1 MSDNSNNK
9 KRNVNKWVTRTMKKD
24 KGRYER
30 VLNQLNAFR
39 RGKNVVL
46 TIPNPNKTERAKPF
60 IKVNAKDVWSNDKY
74 MMKQS

>member
-9 KRNVNKWVTRTMKKD
+9 KRNVNKWATKTMKKN

-46 TIPNPNKTERAKPF
+46 TIPNRNKTERAKRF

>member
-9 KRNVNKWVTRTMKKD
+9 RRNVNKWSTKTMKKN

-46 TIPNPNKTERAKPF
+46 TIPNPNKTERSKPF

>member
-9 KRNVNKWVTRTMKKD
+9 RRNVNKWATKTMKKN

-46 TIPNPNKTERAKPF
+46 TIPNPNKTERSKPF

>member
-46 TIPNPNKTERAKPF
+46 TIPNPNKTERSKPF

>member
-9 KRNVNKWVTRTMKKD
+9 KRNVNKWATKTMKKN

-46 TIPNPNKTERAKPF
+46 TIPNPNNTERAKRF

>member
-9 KRNVNKWVTRTMKKD
+9 RRNVNKWATKTMKKN

>member
-9 KRNVNKWVTRTMKKD
+9 KRNVNKWATKTMKKN

-46 TIPNPNKTERAKPF
+46 TIPNPNKTERSKPF

>member
-9 KRNVNKWVTRTMKKD
+9 RRNVNKWATKTMKKD

-39 RGKNVVL
+39 KGKNVVL
-46 TIPNPNKTERAKPF
+46 TIPNPSKTERGKPF
-60 IKVNAKDVWSNDKY
+60 IKVNAKDVWNNDKY

>member
-46 TIPNPNKTERAKPF
+46 TIPNPNKTEKSKPF

>member
-9 KRNVNKWVTRTMKKD
+9 RKNVNRWATKTMKKN

>member
-9 KRNVNKWVTRTMKKD
+9 RRNVNKWATKTMKKD

-46 TIPNPNKTERAKPF
+46 TIPNPSKAERSKRF
-60 IKVNAKDVWSNDKY
+60 IKVNAKDVWYNNKY
-74 MMKQS
+74 MIKQS

>member
-9 KRNVNKWVTRTMKKD
+9 RRNVNKWVTRTMKKD

>member
-9 KRNVNKWVTRTMKKD
+9 KRNVNKWATKTMKKN

>member
-1 MSDNSNNK
+1 MSDNSNNNR
-9 KRNVNKWVTRTMKKD
+9 RNVNKWSTKTMKKN

-46 TIPNPNKTERAKPF
+46 TIPNPNKTEKAKRF

>member
-9 KRNVNKWVTRTMKKD
+9 RKNVNRWATKTMKKN

-46 TIPNPNKTERAKPF
+46 TIPNPNKTERSKPF

>member
-9 KRNVNKWVTRTMKKD
+9 RRNVNKWVTRTMKKD

-39 RGKNVVL
+39 KGKNVVL
-46 TIPNPNKTERAKPF
+46 TIPNPSKAERAKPF

>member
-9 KRNVNKWVTRTMKKD
+9 KRNVNKWATRTMKKD

>member
-9 KRNVNKWVTRTMKKD
+9 KRNVNKWATKTMKKN

-46 TIPNPNKTERAKPF
+46 TISNPNKTERAKPF

>member
-9 KRNVNKWVTRTMKKD
+9 RRNVNKWATKTMKKN

-39 RGKNVVL
+39 KGKNVVL
-46 TIPNPNKTERAKPF
+46 TIPNPNKTERGKPF

>member
-9 KRNVNKWVTRTMKKD
+9 RRNVNKWVTRTMKKD

-60 IKVNAKDVWSNDKY
+60 IKVNAKDVWSNEKY

>member
-9 KRNVNKWVTRTMKKD
+9 RRNVNKWATKTMKKD

-46 TIPNPNKTERAKPF
+46 TIPNPNKTERSKPF
-60 IKVNAKDVWSNDKY
+60 IKVNAKDVWNNDKY
-74 MMKQS
+74 MIKQS

>member
-1 MSDNSNNK
+1 MSDNSKNK
-9 KRNVNKWVTRTMKKD
+9 RKNVNRWATKTMKKN

-30 VLNQLNAFR
+30 VLNQLTAFR

>member
-9 KRNVNKWVTRTMKKD
+9 RRNVNKWATKTMKKN

-30 VLNQLNAFR
+30 VLNQLTAFR

>member
-9 KRNVNKWVTRTMKKD
+9 RRNVNKWVTRTMKKD

-46 TIPNPNKTERAKPF
+46 TIPNPNKTERSKPF

>member
-9 KRNVNKWVTRTMKKD
+9 KRNVNKWATKTMKKN

-46 TIPNPNKTERAKPF
+46 TIPNPNKTERSKPF
-60 IKVNAKDVWSNDKY
+60 IKVNAKDVLSNDKY

>member
-9 KRNVNKWVTRTMKKD
+9 RRNVNKWSTKTMKKN

-39 RGKNVVL
+39 KGKNVVL
-46 TIPNPNKTERAKPF
+46 TNPNPSKAERAKPF

>member
-9 KRNVNKWVTRTMKKD
+9 RRNVNKWSTKTMKKN

>member
-9 KRNVNKWVTRTMKKD
+9 KRNVNKWATKTMKKK

-46 TIPNPNKTERAKPF
+46 TIPNPNKTERSKPF

>member
-9 KRNVNKWVTRTMKKD
+9 RKNVNRWATKTMKNN
-24 KGRYER
+24 KGRYEK
-30 VLNQLNAFR
+30 VLNQLTAFR

-46 TIPNPNKTERAKPF
+46 TIPNPNKTERSKPF